1 MKTKKALSW
10 LGTICFSVIGII
22 YIAPIIIVLINSF
35 KQKNFIS
42 LEPFKLPTEE
52 TWFGVGNY
60 LSAIDDYGFIEA
72 VGWTVFITI
81 ASVLV
86 ILVCTSM
93 CAWYITRVKAKF
105 SSFMYTLC
113 AFSMVVPFQMVMFTL
128 ALVSD
133 RLGLNTPWGIIIIYL
148 GFGAG
153 LAVFMFTGF
162 VKGMPLD
169 IEEAA
174 AIDGCSVP
182 RMFFGVVL
190 PILRPT
196 MISVGILETMWIWN
210 DYLLPTLVLDK
221 TKGYYTIPMAIQS
234 AVTDSYGTVDYGAFM
249 ALLVL
254 AIIPIVAFY
263 ALAQKQII
271 RGVIS
276 GAVKG

>member
-1 MKTKKALSW
+1 MIERKRNRWLTAL
-10 LGTICFSVIGII
+10 FSVICAI
-22 YIAPIIIVLINSF
+22 YIFPLVVLLFNSF
-35 KQKNFIS
+35 KEKEAITDQVFG
-42 LEPFKLPTEE
+42 LPTAQS
-52 TWFGVGNY
+52 FVGFENY
-60 LSAIDDYGFIEA
+60 LRGIRSIDFFRS
-72 VGWTVFITI
+72 VGYSLVVTI
-81 ASVLV
+81 GSVAL
-86 ILVCTSM
+86 ILICTSM
-93 CAWYITRVKAKF
+93 CAWYLNRVGSRWCKGIYYLF
-105 SSFMYTLC
+105 V
-113 AFSMVVPFQMVMFTL
+113 FSMAVPFQMVMFTL
-128 ALVSD
+128 PYLAD
-133 RLGLNTPWGIIIIYL
+133 RLGFTTPWTIPLVYL

-162 VKGMPLD
+162 VKSIPIS

-174 AIDGCSVP
+174 MIDGCNPLST
-182 RMFFGVVL
+182 FFRVVL
-190 PILRPT
+190 PIMKPT
-196 MISVGILETMWIWN
+196 YISVAILQTMWIWN

>member
-1 MKTKKALSW
+1 MIEKKQNRW
-10 LGTICFSVIGII
+10 LTVLFSVICAVYI
-22 YIAPIIIVLINSF
+22 YPLVVLLFNSF
-35 KQKNFIS
+35 KEKEAITGQVFG
-42 LEPFKLPTEE
+42 LPTSQS
-52 TWFGVGNY
+52 FVGFENY
-60 LSAIDDYGFIEA
+60 LRGIRSIDFFNS
-72 VGWTVFITI
+72 VGYSLVVTVG
-81 ASVLV
+81 SVAL

-93 CAWYITRVKAKF
+93 CAWYLNRVGSRWCKGIYYLF
-105 SSFMYTLC
+105 V
-113 AFSMVVPFQMVMFTL
+113 FSMAVPFQMVMFTL
-128 ALVSD
+128 PYLAD
-133 RLGLNTPWGIIIIYL
+133 RLGFTSPWTIPLVYL

-162 VKGMPLD
+162 VKSIPIS

-174 AIDGCSVP
+174 MIDGCNPLST
-182 RMFFGVVL
+182 FFRVVL
-190 PILRPT
+190 PIMKPT
-196 MISVGILETMWIWN
+196 YISVAILQTMWIWN

-254 AIIPIVAFY
+254 AIIPIVVFY